1 LENKAMDRYAT
12 PPRTPTSSADRL
24 FGSSTSPVCCALRMP
39 TVRGWPSTSQARE
52 TRRRAGDAR
61 DDHDAAGDGHAG
73 DARVPGEHALAF
85 RVVHDGRHGD
95 DDVILL
101 DERALAAVHVLG
113 RLHRGL
119 LRVQCSP
126 VRLCLML
133 MLTMKRLLVPC
144 KVDLIAARNLGAP
157 IRAARAA
164 RARGTMPSESKEAES
179 KDDVSL
185 EAHFRKFITSNMMW
199 KKALEKFVENNAA
212 AFDQEE
218 EHKHQH
224 HDLFVEYQ
232 EMCDVSLGL
241 FMRKHKCSEDELARE
256 LLDRRADDLID
267 LLVAKGDFSRFT
279 EMMRSRK
286 LKALT
291 SNFDAFHHETA
302 AEAK

>member
-1 LENKAMDRYAT
+1 
-12 PPRTPTSSADRL
+12 
-24 FGSSTSPVCCALRMP
+24 
-39 TVRGWPSTSQARE
+39 
-52 TRRRAGDAR
+52 
-61 DDHDAAGDGHAG
+61 
-73 DARVPGEHALAF
+73 
-85 RVVHDGRHGD
+85 
-95 DDVILL
+95 
-101 DERALAAVHVLG
+101 
-113 RLHRGL
+113 
-119 LRVQCSP
+119 
-126 VRLCLML
+126 